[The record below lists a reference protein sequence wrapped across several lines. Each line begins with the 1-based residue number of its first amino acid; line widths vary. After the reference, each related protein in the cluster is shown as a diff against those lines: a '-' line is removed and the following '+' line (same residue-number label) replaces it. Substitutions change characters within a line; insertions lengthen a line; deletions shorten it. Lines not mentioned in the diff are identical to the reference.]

1 MAGAL
6 PIPTTETD
14 YQVKMGLSNI
24 EHRTAEEL
32 WRRLFEHIRQKGW
45 MIKGDRKMSLS
56 NLAVEWQPN

>member
-1 MAGAL
+1 
-6 PIPTTETD
+6 
-14 YQVKMGLSNI
+14 MGLSNI